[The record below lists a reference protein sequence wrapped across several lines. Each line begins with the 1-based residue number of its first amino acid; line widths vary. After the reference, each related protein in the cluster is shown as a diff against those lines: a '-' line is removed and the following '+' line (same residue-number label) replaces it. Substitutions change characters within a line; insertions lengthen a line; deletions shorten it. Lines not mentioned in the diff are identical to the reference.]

1 MAEDLPDESDLIKY
15 LDDEMLPAEKRAFEA
30 LLNSDAGLREKLE
43 NLRMAKDAMVYY
55 GIQQQVAQAR
65 AQWKQPD
72 EGNMPAGRAP
82 VMVMRKYGRFAI
94 AIAAASIIFAFVIIK
109 GLFITSPSPDKIY
122 QETFVDYNPGSYRS
136 QTAGRSPVEK
146 AYQRRDYTGVVSL
159 GRQASLNAKEQ
170 LLLGIAYL
178 HLNNPEAAI
187 RELEAVEK
195 RADTTYRQDAA
206 FYTGL
211 AYLKNK
217 QYDQAL
223 QVLKKIRTDPHHLY
237 HNQVNEKTI
246 HDLESLQ

>member
-15 LDDEMLPAEKRAFEA
+15 LDGELPPAEKKAFEA
-30 LLNSDAGLREKLE
+30 LLNSDADLREKLE
-43 NLRMAKDAMVYY
+43 NLRMAKDAVVYY

-72 EGNMPAGRAP
+72 EGNTPAGRAP

-94 AIAAASIIFAFVIIK
+94 AIAAASIIFAIVVIK
-109 GLFITSPSPDKIY
+109 GLFITSPRPDKIY
-122 QETFVDYNPGSYRS
+122 QETFVDYSPGSYRS

-146 AYQRRDYTGVVSL
+146 AYQQRDYAGAVSL
-159 GRQASLNAKEQ
+159 GRQASPNAKEQ

-211 AYLKNK
+211 AYLKNR

-237 HNQVNEKTI
+237 HNQVSEKTI